1 MHIAPDHSLV
11 DDVAGVF
18 DASRVSQLVVDGRPG
33 QVVNVAKPIDDLNV
47 LRVVVDKFLSTRK
60 FILHIHVN
68 DCCRH

>member
-1 MHIAPDHSLV
+1 MHIAPDHSFV
-11 DDVAGVF
+11 NDVAGVF

-60 FILHIHVN
+60 FIVHI
-68 DCCRH
+68 